1 MADDVRSYI
10 DTPRGI
16 FSGAGIW
23 FHTREEQLRE
33 FAGDVLKHES
43 IEELLS
49 QTGTWLRSGRVVA
62 IWGLLGAL
70 MTVPPLPAVLGAL
83 VVYIIWELIGPQLV
97 NRPMIRA
104 FGLLERPGVQ
114 MAGYVLGLSLLA
126 HADAYWS
133 VGTGLAGFIFVRW
146 ELLSRVADP
155 LIDRVR
161 TFIYVLPVADH
172 VLRLVILRAAM
183 KYDVSQPDIDRM
195 EQEVLELMRR
205 IDRS

>member
-1 MADDVRSYI
+1 MADETSTYI

-33 FAGDVLKHES
+33 FAGPVFEHEG

-49 QTGTWLRSGRVVA
+49 QAAAWLRSGRVVA

-70 MTVPPLPAVLGAL
+70 LTVPPLPAVIGAL
-83 VVYIIWELIGPQLV
+83 VVYIFWELVGPRLV
-97 NRPMIRA
+97 NRPMIQA
-104 FGLLERPGVQ
+104 FGLLDRPGVQ
-114 MAGYVLGLSLLA
+114 MAGYLLGLSVLA
-126 HADAYWS
+126 QLDAYWS
-133 VGTGLAGFIFVRW
+133 VGTGLAGFIVVRW
-146 ELLSRVADP
+146 ALLSKVMDP
-155 LIDRVR
+155 VMEWLRGS
-161 TFIYVLPVADH
+161 IYAVPVADH

-183 KYDVSQPDIDRM
+183 KYDVSQPDVDQM

-205 IDRS
+205 IDG